1 MPILVLK
8 PKEDAAATPEA
19 GGDRVVLSA
28 MDRPVEARWFTQR
41 RLVAGAVALVLLA
54 SCAYAYLEFGFRRTL
69 VVGAQ
74 RVTVSRVMHDTF
86 REYIPVTG
94 NVVPRT
100 SVYLDAVEGGQI
112 TAVHV
117 EEGAYVTA
125 GQALV
130 TFKNTNLQLQVITAE
145 AQLTEQLNTLTTTR
159 QNFEQNRL
167 KNQRDLLDIDYQ
179 IDRSTRELARKRPL
193 LATGGVTKS
202 QLDDLEADLSH
213 YRSLRGPAQQQ
224 VQLDEDFSANQLT
237 RMGQA
242 LDAMNKSLGL
252 ARENLNNLVITAPI
266 DGQLTLLEANE
277 GESKAAGQRVGQVD
291 QLNAFKVSA
300 FIDEFYLARVVI
312 GQLAEGE
319 IEGRRYQ
326 LEIVKEYPGV
336 RDRQFEVDLVFKGD
350 PPAHLRRGQTLRLT
364 LEIGQPA
371 DTLVLANGAF
381 YEDTGGQWV
390 FVLDESGSFADR
402 RSVRLGRR
410 NPEGIEVLQ
419 GLREG
424 DRVIT
429 SSYASLDR
437 FDRIQFG
444 GG

>member
-1 MPILVLK
+1 MPILFLK
-8 PKEDAAATPEA
+8 PKEHADASANAA
-19 GGDRVVLSA
+19 GDDVVLSA
-28 MDRPVEARWFTQR
+28 MDQPVEARRFTPR
-41 RLVAGAVALVLLA
+41 RLITGAAILVALALG
-54 SCAYAYLEFGFRRTL
+54 AYAYMEFGLRRTL
-69 VVGAQ
+69 VVGAE
-74 RVTVSRVMHDTF
+74 RVTVSRVVHDTF

-117 EEGAYVTA
+117 EEGAYVMS
-125 GQALV
+125 GQPLV
-130 TFKNTNLQLQVITAE
+130 TFKNTNLQLQVISAE

-179 IDRSTRELARKRPL
+179 IDHSTRDLARKRAL
-193 LATGGVTKS
+193 LATGGVTKG
-202 QLDDLEADLSH
+202 QLDDLEADVAHL
-213 YRSLRGPAQQQ
+213 RNLRGPAQQQ
-224 VQLDEDFSANQLT
+224 VKLDEEFSANQLT

-242 LDAMNKSLGL
+242 LDAMNKNLGL

-300 FIDEFYLARVVI
+300 FIDEFYLARLVI
-312 GQLAEGE
+312 GQIAEGE
-319 IEGRRYQ
+319 IEGGRYQ
-326 LEIVKEYPGV
+326 LEVVKEYPGV

-350 PPAHLRRGQTLRLT
+350 PPPHLRRGQTLRLR
-364 LEIGQPA
+364 LEIGAPA

-381 YEDTGGQWV
+381 FDDTGGQWV
-390 FVLDESGSFADR
+390 FVVAESGTFAER
-402 RSVRLGRR
+402 RNVRLGRR
-410 NPEGIEVLQ
+410 NPEGIEVVQ
-419 GLREG
+419 GLSEG

-429 SSYASLDR
+429 SSYASFDR

>member
-8 PKEDAAATPEA
+8 PKEQADAAAEA
-19 GGDRVVLSA
+19 DGDGVVLSA
-28 MDRPVEARWFTQR
+28 MDRPVQGR
-41 RLVAGAVALVLLA
+41 RLTPRRLAVGGAALAVLALA
-54 SCAYAYLEFGFRRTL
+54 AYAYLEFGLRRTL
-69 VVGAQ
+69 VVGAE
-74 RVTVSRVMHDTF
+74 RVTVSPVVHDTF

-159 QNFEQNRL
+159 QNFEQSRL
-167 KNQRDLLDIDYQ
+167 RNQRDLLDIDYQ

-193 LATGGVTKS
+193 LATGGVTRS
-202 QLDDLEADLSH
+202 QLDDLEADVAH
-213 YRSLRGPAQQQ
+213 FRNLRGPAQQQ
-224 VQLDEDFSANQLT
+224 VQLDEEFSANQLT

-242 LDAMNKSLGL
+242 LEAMNRSLGL
-252 ARENLNNLVITAPI
+252 ARDNLNNLVITAPI

-300 FIDEFYLARVVI
+300 FVDEFYLARVVV

-319 IEGRRYQ
+319 IDGGRYQ
-326 LEIVKEYPGV
+326 LEVIKEYPGV
-336 RDRQFEVDLVFKGD
+336 RDRQFELDFVFKGT
-350 PPAHLRRGQTLRLT
+350 PPPRLRRGQTLRMR

-381 YEDTGGQWV
+381 FEETGGQWV
-390 FVLDESGSFADR
+390 FVLDESGAFADR

-419 GLREG
+419 GLQEG

-437 FDRIQFG
+437 FDRIQLG